1 MGKRYFILL
10 PLIAIL
16 LLSTGTVYNAGTGG
30 KAAFAE
36 ENLNNKPADAG
47 DTGNTDMTKESLGP
61 GGTGKEPGETVTG
74 PAAGE
79 TGTGTNPGGASNPS
93 VATEPSAQ
101 TDPTANTGHAVQTEP
116 TPTPEPEPVDF
127 TIVAVGD
134 VVLGRGVGNRLD
146 QQGRSFEYP
155 FEKVRDLLIQG
166 DIVFFNLETPITD
179 STHSLYAY
187 PNGKYILKTPTKFIE
202 SIKYAGFNMAN
213 LANNHMMDFY
223 ERGLDDTMA
232 LLDEAGIVY
241 SGAGRN
247 LEEARKPA
255 MMEVKGLK
263 TAMLGYTDMAELVFA
278 GEPYFEFVARENKHG
293 VAPRKMEYIL
303 EDVGKIRDSVDL
315 VIVSLHWG
323 VEETFTI
330 TKEMVEFAHTLIDS
344 GVDIILGH
352 HPHQFQGMEIYN
364 GKPIIYSMGNF
375 IMDQNDPENQE
386 GFILIFQYRDTEFIN
401 LKAIPVRTEE
411 KTQVVLQEGEGALNI
426 LQREK
431 RLCEELGT
439 VFEIVDGNLVYE
451 ME

>member
-61 GGTGKEPGETVTG
+61 SGTGKEPGETVTG

>member
-1 MGKRYFILL
+1 
-10 PLIAIL
+10 
-16 LLSTGTVYNAGTGG
+16 
-30 KAAFAE
+30 
-36 ENLNNKPADAG
+36 
-47 DTGNTDMTKESLGP
+47 
-61 GGTGKEPGETVTG
+61 
-74 PAAGE
+74 
-79 TGTGTNPGGASNPS
+79 
-93 VATEPSAQ
+93 
-101 TDPTANTGHAVQTEP
+101 
-116 TPTPEPEPVDF
+116 
-127 TIVAVGD
+127 
-134 VVLGRGVGNRLD
+134 
-146 QQGRSFEYP
+146 
-155 FEKVRDLLIQG
+155 
-166 DIVFFNLETPITD
+166 
-179 STHSLYAY
+179 
-187 PNGKYILKTPTKFIE
+187 
-202 SIKYAGFNMAN
+202 
-213 LANNHMMDFY
+213 
-223 ERGLDDTMA
+223 MA

-241 SGAGRN
+241 SRRRN
-247 LEEARKPA
+247 WKRRVSRHDGSQGFEN
-255 MMEVKGLK
+255 GQC
-263 TAMLGYTDMAELVFA
+263 LGIPIWPSWFCRRA
-278 GEPYFEFVARENKHG
+278 YFEFVARENKHG

-411 KTQVVLQEGEGALNI
+411 KTQVVLQEGGALNI

-451 ME
+451 MEMKLRGGMK

>member
-1 MGKRYFILL
+1 
-10 PLIAIL
+10 
-16 LLSTGTVYNAGTGG
+16 
-30 KAAFAE
+30 
-36 ENLNNKPADAG
+36 
-47 DTGNTDMTKESLGP
+47 
-61 GGTGKEPGETVTG
+61 
-74 PAAGE
+74 
-79 TGTGTNPGGASNPS
+79 
-93 VATEPSAQ
+93 
-101 TDPTANTGHAVQTEP
+101 
-116 TPTPEPEPVDF
+116 
-127 TIVAVGD
+127 
-134 VVLGRGVGNRLD
+134 
-146 QQGRSFEYP
+146 
-155 FEKVRDLLIQG
+155 
-166 DIVFFNLETPITD
+166 
-179 STHSLYAY
+179 
-187 PNGKYILKTPTKFIE
+187 
-202 SIKYAGFNMAN
+202 MAN
-213 LANNHMMDFY
+213 LAKNHMMDFY

-278 GEPYFEFVARENKHG
+278 GEPYFEFVAKENKHG
-293 VAPRKMEYIL
+293 VAPRKIEYIL
-303 EDVGKIRDSVDL
+303 EDVGKIRNSVDL

-439 VFEIVDGNLVYE
+439 IFEIVDGNLVYE